1 MDLFDHAMEEDLKRK
16 APLAA
21 RMRPRT
27 LEEFVGQEEIVGAG
41 KLLYRAIMADRLFS
55 SLIFWG
61 PPGTGK
67 TTLAMVIANHT
78 ESHFTS
84 LSAVMAGKADLRQVI
99 SQAKDARK
107 LYQKRTILF
116 VDEVHRWN
124 KAQQDG
130 LLPYVENGT
139 ITLIGAT
146 TENPYFEVNS
156 ALVSRSR
163 IFQLKSLTDQD
174 IRTLLDRALSDGDRG
189 YGDLEIKLDEDAR
202 EHLIRVAGGDARN
215 ALNALEL
222 AVESTPPDTD
232 GRIHITLDIAQDSIQ
247 RRAVLYDKDG
257 DAHYDTI
264 SAFIKSIRGSDPDAA
279 LYWLAKMLYAGEDPR
294 FILRRL
300 IISAGEDIGLADPQ
314 GLVVANAAAQAFDY
328 IGLPEGVYPIVEAV
342 LYLATAPKSNSTGA
356 YFKAYDLIEKSA
368 RTNVPD
374 HLKDANRDG
383 KALGHGQGYVYPHAH
398 PEHYVPQQYLP
409 DELLGRYF
417 YKPSNQGYEPEVA
430 SRLDRWR
437 EAQRAALGIRSTEE
451 IPDLTEEQIQTIKT
465 RHKKG

>member
-1 MDLFDHAMEEDLKRK
+1 MDLFDHAMEEELNKK

-21 RMRPRT
+21 RLRPRT
-27 LEEFVGQEEIVGAG
+27 LDEFVGQEEIVGQG

-78 ESHFTS
+78 EAHFTS

-99 SQAKDARK
+99 AKAKELRRM
-107 LYQKRTILF
+107 YQKPTILF

-130 LLPYVENGT
+130 LLPFVENGT

-146 TENPYFEVNS
+146 TENPYFEVNR

-163 IFQLKSLTDQD
+163 IFQMKSLTDDD
-174 IRTLLDRALSDGDRG
+174 IQTLLNRALADPERG
-189 YGDLEIKLDEDAR
+189 YGNLEVKLDDNAR
-202 EHLIRVAGGDARN
+202 AHLIRVAGGDGRN

-222 AVESTPPDTD
+222 AVESTQPNKK
-232 GRIHITLDIAQDSIQ
+232 GIIQITLDIAQDSIQ

-257 DAHYDTI
+257 DAHYDTV

-300 IISAGEDIGLADPQ
+300 IISASEDIGLADPM
-314 GLVVANAAAQAFDY
+314 GLVVVNAAAQAFEY

-342 LYLATAPKSNSTGA
+342 LYLATAPKSNSAGA
-356 YFKAYDLIEKSA
+356 YFKAYDWIEKSG
-368 RTNVPD
+368 RTGVPD
-374 HLKDANRDG
+374 HLKDASRDG
-383 KALGHGQGYVYPHAH
+383 KALGHGKGYKYPHAH
-398 PEHYVPQQYLP
+398 PDHFLPQQYLP
-409 DELLGRYF
+409 EELLGTYF
-417 YKPSNQGYEPEVA
+417 YNPSTQGYEPEIKD
-430 SRLDRWR
+430 RLSRWR
-437 EAQRAALGIRSTEE
+437 VAQQKALGIQSTAE
-451 IPDLTEEQIQTIKT
+451 IPDLTENEIQTIKT